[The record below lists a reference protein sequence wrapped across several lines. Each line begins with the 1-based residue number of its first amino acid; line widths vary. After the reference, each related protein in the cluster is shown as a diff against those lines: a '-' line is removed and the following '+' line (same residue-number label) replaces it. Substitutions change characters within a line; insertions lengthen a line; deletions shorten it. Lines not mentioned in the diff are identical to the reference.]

1 MAEGIQA
8 GRLEVTVVA
17 ALDGFARE
25 LRTKVEA
32 AAEGL
37 AVKVQ
42 VEVDSKGLR
51 KRLKT
56 AVKEASAGLT
66 AKVNLRID
74 RSGIRAELEEAAR
87 NAASTDVRVPIRP
100 DDESGAGGS
109 GGGLLGRL
117 RSLLRGAQTEAEQN
131 PVNIPIRMR
140 MPRRRGALR
149 MLGLGALVTLIQPA
163 VGALTLYGGALT
175 ALVGAAAPAVGVL
188 GALPGLL
195 AAGGTAAIATKVAFG
210 GFGEAL
216 KETFKAQAQLASGAK
231 LTKEQQQAL
240 DESLKGLSESARKT
254 VKNVASLSGE
264 WRTMRQSVQERFF
277 SKISDEIKPL
287 SNAVLPLLKDS
298 LGDAAGQMG
307 ELAQRGAKA
316 MQSGPFA
323 KDFKTVA
330 GTNSKVIGNITDGVG
345 NLAAAT
351 GHFLVASGPFVE
363 RVGEAGERFTR
374 YIRSSAQAG
383 RETGSLARFLD
394 HAAEKAKQLG
404 RTTLYLSEGLA
415 GVGRAGMDA
424 GNALLNGLEGTML
437 RFSRWAN
444 SDAGKKTMGEF
455 FSDAAPVFHEL
466 NMLVGDLGRGLAK
479 MAKDNGLADLIHQIR
494 TELMPGIGRFLDA
507 IGRTVGPA
515 VIGIISNL
523 ATAIASLSA
532 AGSGLGVLL
541 ATFNGLLNIFNGLLR
556 VVPGLGMALG
566 ILLATMMVFK
576 VVSGITTAMSGMATA
591 VRNLGSASSVAT
603 GAMGPHISTWQRMN
617 MAYTGAATGAG
628 RMSGALAA
636 VRSGLSSMSLG
647 MGGLLGALGGPWGA
661 AITAVTIGLGLLAN
675 SHEKASRAAAAQQQ
689 RISSLA
695 QALRDSNG
703 AIDANVRA
711 QAVQLL
717 QDAKLGDG
725 KTKLV
730 DKLRGVGVGLTE
742 LTNLYLDQ
750 GNGLADLETK
760 LRKLADAKQEY
771 INKGKDT
778 WVKGDG
784 DESKRYRSAAAAVK
798 ALKGELSDSMRTA
811 KEGADAMNDA
821 GKQGTDAYSRLKT
834 AVDGMSNSTAS
845 ADERVNS
852 LKRALD
858 ALTGGTESFHDAQTR
873 VNSAI
878 LSVKDAMEENTE
890 KLKDAAGEL
899 VNYDGSVNT
908 ATKAGQSFN
917 THLKELRDSA
927 ASAAV
932 AAYDLAKT
940 NGTPLSEALAKGQGE
955 MTKAREAA
963 VAYGMDLGLTK
974 EQAEGLANSIGLMP
988 STVSILLNAKGIPEA
1003 NAQIL
1008 NLHAQLATLPAGKT
1022 IQVTAPGDD
1031 AIAALRGVGY
1041 EVTMLP
1047 GGKMVSISAPTDAAR
1062 GQLQQ
1067 FIDKLAAAP
1076 ADKNVTVNALI
1087 HEFAAELES
1096 AKAKIAAVPAD
1107 KDTTLNAL
1115 TTEARRAL
1123 EELGYKIKDVPG
1135 SKDVTVSAPTGNAIG
1150 SLNNLQERIDN
1161 LRGKTVHVTV
1171 SYDGVNSDGSPHI
1184 AGMGHWANGGILKF
1198 AEGGFHNAS
1207 RRIKAFANGTEKHVA
1222 QIARA
1227 GEMRLWAEPETAP
1240 GEAYIPLAPK
1250 KRKRSAAILDT
1261 VARFFGGM
1269 VVYPGQATGSG
1280 ALSQFANGA
1289 VSMHQSSRITA
1300 PRPAV
1305 PTGNTALVGGDLNL
1319 TLTGAPM
1326 TPGEALNDAMF
1337 ELRRI
1342 KRGGAHAAS

>member
-66 AKVNLRID
+66 AKVNVRVD
-74 RSGIRAELEEAAR
+74 RSGLRAELEDVAR
-87 NAASTDVRVPIRP
+87 SAGSEVRVPVRA
-100 DDESGAGGS
+100 DDERGSGDG
-109 GGGLLGRL
+109 GGGLLGRI
-117 RSLLRGAQTEAEQN
+117 RAMLRGAQGEADQN
-131 PVNIPIRMR
+131 PVEVPVRMR
-140 MPRRRGALR
+140 APRRRGLLR

-188 GALPGLL
+188 GALPGLI
-195 AAGGTAAIATKVAFG
+195 AAAGTAAIATKVAFG

-216 KETFKAQAQLASGAK
+216 KQTLKAQAQLADGSK
-231 LTKEQQQAL
+231 LTKAQQQAL
-240 DESLKGLSESARKT
+240 DESLKGLSESARKS
-254 VKNVASLSGE
+254 VKTVASLSGE

-277 SKISDEIKPL
+277 SKVADEIKPL

-330 GTNSKVIGNITDGVG
+330 KTNSKVIGNITDGVG

-363 RVGEAGERFTR
+363 RVGAAGERFTR
-374 YIRSSAQAG
+374 WIRASAQAG
-383 RETGSLARFLD
+383 RETGSLAKFLD
-394 HAAEKAKQLG
+394 HAADKADQLG
-404 RTTLYLSEGLA
+404 RTTLYLSKGLA

-424 GNALLNGLEGTML
+424 GNQLLNGLEGTML

-444 SDAGKKTMGEF
+444 SDVGKKAMENF
-455 FSDAAPVFHEL
+455 FSDAAPTFHEL
-466 NMLVGDLGRGLAK
+466 NMLVGDLGRGLVK
-479 MAKDNGLADLIHQIR
+479 MAKDNGIADLIRQIR
-494 TELMPGIGRFLDA
+494 TELMPGIGRFLDSL
-507 IGRTVGPA
+507 GRTVGPA
-515 VIGIISNL
+515 VIGIISNI
-523 ATAIASLSA
+523 ASAIASLSA

-541 ATFNGLLNIFNGLLR
+541 ATLNGLLVLFNGLMN
-556 VVPGLGMALG
+556 VVPGLGVALG
-566 ILLATMMVFK
+566 YLLGAMLMFK
-576 VVSGITTAMSGMATA
+576 VISGINTAMTGMATSI
-591 VRNLGSASSVAT
+591 RNLGTSASVAT
-603 GAMGPHISTWQRMN
+603 NTMGPHISVWQRMN
-617 MAYTGAATGAG
+617 GAYTSAAAGAG
-628 RMSGALAA
+628 RMSGAMAA
-636 VRSGLSSMSLG
+636 VRSGISSVGLG
-647 MGGLLGALGGPWGA
+647 MGGLLSALGGPWGV
-661 AITAVTIGLGLLAN
+661 AIAAVTIGLGLLAS

-703 AIDANVRA
+703 AIDSNVRA

-730 DKLRGVGVGLTE
+730 DKLRNVGVGLTE
-742 LTNLYLDQ
+742 LTNVYLDQ
-750 GNGLADLETK
+750 GKGLSDLETK

-784 DESKRYRSAAAAVK
+784 EESKRYRSAAD
-798 ALKGELSDSMRTA
+798 ALKSLNGELSKSMRDA

-821 GKQGTDAYSRLKT
+821 GKTGTDAYTRLKT

-890 KLKDAAGEL
+890 KLADAAGEL

-908 ATKAGQSFN
+908 ATKSGQSFN

-927 ASAAV
+927 AAAAV

-955 MTKAREAA
+955 MTKARDAA

-1008 NLHAQLATLPAGKT
+1008 GLQSQLATLPPGKT
-1022 IQVTAPGDD
+1022 IQVSAPGEE
-1031 AIAALRGVGY
+1031 AIQALRGIGY

-1047 GGKMVSISAPTDAAR
+1047 GGKMVAISAPTEAAR
-1062 GQLQQ
+1062 GQLQF

-1076 ADKNVTVNALI
+1076 ANKNVTINALI
-1087 HEFAAELES
+1087 AEFATELET
-1096 AKAKIAAVPAD
+1096 AKNKIASVPTD
-1107 KDTTLNAL
+1107 KDTRLNAL
-1115 TTEARRAL
+1115 TAEARQAL
-1123 EELGYKIKDVPG
+1123 EELGYKIRDVPG
-1135 SKDVTVSAPTGNAIG
+1135 SKDVMVSAPTGNAIG
-1150 SLNNLQERIDN
+1150 SLNNLQDRVN
-1161 LRGKTVHVTV
+1161 QLHGKTITITV

-1184 AGMGHWANGGILKF
+1184 AGMGRWANGGILKF

-1207 RRIKAFANGTEKHVA
+1207 RRIKAFANGTERHVA

-1269 VVYPGQATGSG
+1269 VVYPGQMSG
-1280 ALSQFANGA
+1280 GGGLSQFANGA
-1289 VSMHQSSRITA
+1289 VSLHQSSRIATA
-1300 PRPAV
+1300 SRAAV
-1305 PTGNTALVGGDLNL
+1305 PTGNSALVGGDLNL
-1319 TLTGAPM
+1319 TMTGAPM
-1326 TPGEALNDAMF
+1326 APGEALNSALF

-1342 KRGGAHAAS
+1342 RRGGAHAAS

>member
-17 ALDGFARE
+17 ALDGFAE
-25 LRTKVEA
+25 KLRAKVEE

-37 AVKVQ
+37 AVKVK

-51 KRLKT
+51 KRLKR
-56 AVKEASAGLT
+56 AVQEASEGVT
-66 AKVNLRID
+66 AKVRVRVD
-74 RSGIRAELEEAAR
+74 RAGIRTELEDVARQAAE
-87 NAASTDVRVPIRP
+87 SDVRIPVRA
-100 DDESGAGGS
+100 DEEGRAGG
-109 GGGLLGRL
+109 GGGLLGRI
-117 RSLLRGAQTEAEQN
+117 RSLLRGAQVEADQN
-131 PVNIPIRMR
+131 PVSVPVQLR

-149 MLGLGALVTLIQPA
+149 MLGMGALLTVIQPA

-188 GALPGLL
+188 GALPGLI
-195 AAGGTAAIATKVAFG
+195 AAAGTAAIATKVAFG

-216 KETFKAQAQLASGAK
+216 KQTLKAQAQLASGAK
-231 LTKEQQQAL
+231 LTKAQQQAL

-254 VKNVASLSGE
+254 VKNVAGLSGE
-264 WRTMRQSVQERFF
+264 WRIMRQSVQERFF
-277 SKISDEIKPL
+277 SKIADEIKPL
-287 SNAVLPLLKDS
+287 SDAVLPLLKDS

-323 KDFKTVA
+323 KDFKAVA

-345 NLAAAT
+345 NLAAAA

-363 RVGEAGERFTR
+363 RIGEAGERFTR
-374 YIRSSAQAG
+374 WIRSSAQAG

-394 HAAEKAKQLG
+394 HAATKAKQLG
-404 RTTLYLSEGLA
+404 RTTLYLSKGLA

-424 GNALLNGLEGTML
+424 GDALLNGLEGTML

-444 SDAGKKTMGEF
+444 SGAGNKAMQQF

-466 NMLVGDLGRGLAK
+466 NLLVGDLGRGLGK
-479 MAKDNGLADLIHQIR
+479 MAKDNGLADLIAQIR
-494 TELMPGIGRFLDA
+494 TELMPGIGRFLDSL
-507 IGRTVGPA
+507 GRTVGPA

-532 AGSGLGVLL
+532 AGTGLGVLL
-541 ATFNGLLNIFNGLLR
+541 ASFNGLLNIFNGLLR
-556 VVPGLGMALG
+556 VVPGLGVALG
-566 ILLATMMVFK
+566 ILLGALLLFK
-576 VVSGITTAMSGMATA
+576 VVRGITTAMTGMATA
-591 VRNLGSASSVAT
+591 VRNLGSTARTSTNAV
-603 GAMGPHISTWQRMN
+603 GPHITAWQRMN
-617 MAYTGAATGAG
+617 GAYTSAAAGAG
-628 RMSGALAA
+628 RMSGAMAA
-636 VRSGLSSMSLG
+636 VRSGMGSMRLG

-661 AITAVTIGLGLLAN
+661 AIAAVTIGIGLLAN

-711 QAVQLL
+711 QAAQLL
-717 QDAKLGDG
+717 QDTKMADG
-725 KTKLV
+725 KSLLV
-730 DKLRGVGVGLTE
+730 DRMRAAGVSLKELTDAYLGPTDAISKMRTE
-742 LTNLYLDQ
+742 LEATAKVSMGMKGGVLGYNET
-750 GNGLADLETK
+750 GLAAA
-760 LRKLADAKQEY
+760 RAADALKEVNGDLQ
-771 INKGKDT
+771 KGKQKYSE
-778 WVKGDG
+778 W
-784 DESKRYRSAAAAVK
+784 
-798 ALKGELSDSMRTA
+798 
-811 KEGADAMNDA
+811 ADAQKAA
-821 GKQGTDAYSRLKT
+821 GSTGTDAFSRLKV

-890 KLKDAAGEL
+890 KLKDASGEL
-899 VNYDGSVNT
+899 INYDGSVNT
-908 ATKAGQSFN
+908 ASKSGQSFN
-917 THLKELRDSA
+917 SHLKELRDSA

-955 MTKAREAA
+955 MTKARDAA

-974 EQAEGLANSIGLMP
+974 EQAEGLANSLGLMP

-1008 NLHAQLATLPAGKT
+1008 NLHTQLATLPAGKT

-1031 AIAALRGVGY
+1031 AITALRGVGY
-1041 EVTMLP
+1041 EVTLLP

-1076 ADKNVTVNALI
+1076 ADKNVTINALI
-1087 HEFAAELES
+1087 SEFAAELET
-1096 AKAKIAAVPAD
+1096 AKQKIASVPLD

-1115 TTEARRAL
+1115 TGEARKAL
-1123 EELGYKIKDVPG
+1123 EDLGYKIRDVPG
-1135 SKDVTVSAPTGNAIG
+1135 SKEVTVSAPTGNAIG
-1150 SLNNLQERIDN
+1150 ALNSLQSRVNQLH
-1161 LRGKTVHVTV
+1161 GKDITITV

-1184 AGMGHWANGGILKF
+1184 AGMGRWANGGILKF

-1261 VARFFGGM
+1261 VAQFFGGM
-1269 VVYPGQATGSG
+1269 VVYPGQMPSG
-1280 ALSQFANGA
+1280 GGLSPFANGA
-1289 VSMHQSSRITA
+1289 VSLHQSSRVTA
-1300 PRPAV
+1300 TTRSAAV
-1305 PTGNTALVGGDLNL
+1305 PPGNSALVGGDLNL
-1319 TLTGAPM
+1319 TMTGAPM
-1326 TPGEALNDAMF
+1326 TPGEAIGNAMF

-1342 KRGGAHAAS
+1342 RRGGAHAS